1 MNHNFI
7 STFPGNDN
15 EIILTMVVF
24 ILSTVNIISTFCN
37 KDAQPFRGVGKHI
50 ANVYTKTNK

>member
-7 STFPGNDN
+7 SKFPGNDN
-15 EIILTMVVF
+15 EIILTMGVF

-50 ANVYTKTNK
+50 ANRIY